1 MSPASHPN
9 GEVTLACS
17 SGHGNGHHAAAVPAT
32 SLTIG
37 NHGND
42 SSAQAPLLQVD
53 KLRREQRADGPA
65 CVLDVGTA
73 NPANCISQD
82 EFADWYFR
90 VTKSEH
96 LTHLKEKM
104 KKTSNEVLTSKHGR
118 LNVSGE
124 QVQVKKRYFQVT
136 DELLSAHPELLDP
149 SLPSI
154 DARLQAVASALPELA
169 AAAAAKAI
177 AEWGRP
183 ASDIT
188 HLVVST
194 SSGAQIPGIDVRVA
208 SLLGL
213 RPAVRRTM
221 IYFQGCTGA
230 AAALRVAKDAAEN
243 SRGARV
249 LAVCADVLS
258 AMAFHSPADDDDG
271 EGAVAHAIFGDG
283 AGAVVVGADPDALAG
298 EERHVFEMVSASQAT
313 IPGTERLVTGDF
325 GSAGLGYNLAP
336 MEVPVLVAG
345 NIEKVLAGAVA
356 PLAGIVEEG
365 TGWNSLFWVV
375 HPGSPMILKSYEKV
389 LGLEPGKL
397 AASRTVL
404 GEYGN
409 MIGPTVIFVLDEVLR
424 RRRKEGEDGGEGCEW
439 GLLVGLGPGFTA
451 EVMVLRA
458 WK

>member
-9 GEVTLACS
+9 GEVTLPCS
-17 SGHGNGHHAAAVPAT
+17 TGHGNGHHGAAVPAT
-32 SLTIG
+32 S
-37 NHGND
+37 
-42 SSAQAPLLQVD
+42 AA

-65 CVLDVGTA
+65 CVLAVGTA
-73 NPANCISQD
+73 NPANCIPQD

-90 VTKSEH
+90 VTKSDH
-96 LTHLKEKM
+96 LTDLKEKM
-104 KKTSNEVLTSKHGR
+104 KKTC
-118 LNVSGE
+118 E

-177 AEWGRP
+177 AEWDRP

-258 AMAFHSPADDDDG
+258 TMAFHSPADDDDG

-451 EVMVLRA
+451 EALPLAAKNLARESAAGVLPTLA
-458 WK
+458 LSYN

>member
-1 MSPASHPN
+1 MDDLHCIF
-9 GEVTLACS
+9 LA
-17 SGHGNGHHAAAVPAT
+17 
-32 SLTIG
+32 
-37 NHGND
+37 
-42 SSAQAPLLQVD
+42 
-53 KLRREQRADGPA
+53 
-65 CVLDVGTA
+65 A
-73 NPANCISQD
+73 N
-82 EFADWYFR
+82 
-90 VTKSEH
+90 K
-96 LTHLKEKM
+96 
-104 KKTSNEVLTSKHGR
+104 VLTSKHGR

-136 DELLSAHPELLDP
+136 DDLLSAHPDLLDP

-213 RPAVRRTM
+213 RPTVRRTM
-221 IYFQGCTGA
+221 LYFQGCTGG

-243 SRGARV
+243 NRGARV

-258 AMAFHSPADDDDG
+258 AMAFHAPGDGDDI

-283 AGAVVVGADPDALAG
+283 AGAVV
-298 EERHVFEMVSASQAT
+298 AT
-313 IPGTERLVTGDF
+313 IPGTERLVTGDV

-336 MEVPVLVAG
+336 VEVPVLVAG
-345 NIEKVLAGAVA
+345 NIEEILAGAAA
-356 PLAGIVEEG
+356 PLGGVVEEG
-365 TGWNSLFWVV
+365 GGWNSLFWVV

-397 AASRTVL
+397 AASRRVL

-424 RRRKEGEDGGEGCEW
+424 RRRKEGEDGGEGCKW

-458 WK
+458 RK